1 MGVIVRNISSGEDL
15 EKLAIPTRPDG
26 SYYRFEMICDGGW
39 TRVYDDSAVALMTHL
54 IPGYTRLD
62 DQARLTARVRHA
74 VDTQV
79 RIQTQVNT
87 FFRNV
92 EVTADEVAILTSP
105 RHTPPVV
112 DIWSC
117 RVPLIVVDAY
127 YAPYSDIA
135 RPRSIHS
142 DTADAENLWW
152 LRPTEGELEYLRS
165 LHEISA
171 IDLNITKD
179 EIR

>member
-1 MGVIVRNISSGEDL
+1 MGAVLRNITSADDL
-15 EKLAIPTRPDG
+15 EQMAIPTRPDG

-39 TRVYDDSAVALMTHL
+39 TRVYDDSAVALMSHL

-62 DQARLTARVRHA
+62 DQQRLAARIRHA
-74 VDTQV
+74 VDIQV
-79 RIQTQVNT
+79 RVQTQVNG

-92 EVTADEVAILTSP
+92 DVNEDEVAVLTGP
-105 RHTPPVV
+105 RHIAPVV
-112 DIWSC
+112 DVWSC
-117 RVPLIVVDAY
+117 RVPLILVDAF
-127 YAPYSDIA
+127 YAPYSEIP

-142 DTADAENLWW
+142 DTVDAENLWW
-152 LRPTEGELEYLRS
+152 LRPTQGDLEYLRS

-171 IDLNITKD
+171 IDLNIMKD